1 MLEYMRPQLNTHNA
15 KCIGPPKPLGRTYG
29 NRIKVAEIFLGIKE
43 LSVIDSK
50 HETFRAT
57 I

>member
-1 MLEYMRPQLNTHNA
+1 MRPQLNTHNA